1 MASILVAVAMFVL
14 LFQDEKKKKGVGKEE
29 IMKID
34 SSITERLPGGS
45 KVIGCTV

>member
-14 LFQDEKKKKGVGKEE
+14 LFQDEKKKKGVNNE

-45 KVIGCTV
+45 NVIGCTM